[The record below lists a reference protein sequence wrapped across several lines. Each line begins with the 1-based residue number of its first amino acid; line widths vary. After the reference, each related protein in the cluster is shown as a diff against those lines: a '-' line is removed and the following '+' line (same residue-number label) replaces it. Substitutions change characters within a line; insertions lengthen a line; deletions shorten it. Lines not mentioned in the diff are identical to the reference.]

1 MNNYNYAALFI
12 NYNFAAL
19 FLACY
24 CVTVKVKFIVTT
36 VEVQI

>member
-1 MNNYNYAALFI
+1 MNNCNYAALF

-36 VEVQI
+36 PEVQI